1 MNNKNDGQLHV
12 EIESFGIY
20 THLNACGDPE
30 RVAEFLSKLN
40 ADEYIGPVTS
50 VSSALI
56 SAVKAAQTARE
67 DKTLESSDG
76 Q

>member
-40 ADEYIGPVTS
+40 ADEYIGPFTS

-56 SAVKAAQTARE
+56 SAVKAAQAARASKE
-67 DKTLESSDG
+67 GE
-76 Q
+76 

>member
-30 RVAEFLSKLN
+30 RAAEFLSKLN
-40 ADEYIGPVTS
+40 ADEYIGPFTS

-56 SAVKAAQTARE
+56 SAVKAAQTARP
-67 DKTLESSDG
+67 DKALKSSDG